1 MAVARPAISPKA
13 LTKFIDSLSKGCTIN
28 EACKAAHVGR
38 RTMYD
43 YRRDDPAFAARWDE
57 AREARVDLLEQ
68 EANARAMDRNDP
80 KSADLLRFLLRGY
93 RRETFGEK
101 VEVNATVQAITA
113 GELAAARAA
122 AEADP
127 ETFAR
132 VAGALTAGKAA

>member
-101 VEVNATVQAITA
+101 VEVNARVEAVPQDEASLIQS
-113 GELAAARAA
+113 AAAR
-122 AEADP
+122 DP
-127 ETFAR
+127 EAFAR
-132 VAGALTAGKAA
+132 IALQLQEVNG